1 LISAFS
7 SCSWR
12 SSTGRRWD
20 LGLQPVTRQA
30 EGLSPWD
37 AMAAPSLVS
46 YFRVRS
52 LWKKVNKTCDGVIKK

>member
-37 AMAAPSLVS
+37 AMAVPSLVS
-46 YFRVRS
+46 YFGGEKLVEEG
-52 LWKKVNKTCDGVIKK
+52 K